1 MDWIDEQIMKIQDK
15 VRNLSLLK
23 GALVYL
29 AFFFGNSYDLNYF
42 DQPDQ

>member
-29 AFFFGNSYDLNYF
+29 AFFSE
-42 DQPDQ
+42 